1 MSHLSQSLLVCTIS
15 AISYKISV
23 CDPIPGWHLWY
34 SGCQLSIPLW
44 LYQNI
49 YELSIGLMLINVH
62 IPVSVAIIQVI
73 YHSGIVHFP
82 LHQYNPT

>member
-34 SGCQLSIPLW
+34 SGCQLSIPVW

-62 IPVSVAIIQVI
+62 IPVSVAIT
-73 YHSGIVHFP
+73 SGKNIFSILANLESLLV
-82 LHQYNPT
+82 